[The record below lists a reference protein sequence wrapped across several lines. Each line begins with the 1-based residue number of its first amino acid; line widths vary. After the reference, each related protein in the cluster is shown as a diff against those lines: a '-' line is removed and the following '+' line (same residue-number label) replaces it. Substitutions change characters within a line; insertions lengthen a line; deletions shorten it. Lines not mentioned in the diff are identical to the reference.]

1 MLLLVRVVRVG
12 SELARVAG
20 RLELFCG
27 AELPRYQEGDGPPPS
42 EASLNADPWVQ
53 HDLAL
58 IPGIQTGERRGT
70 SIEFNGVFNKSQEL
84 GSKSKAARVM
94 LKQ

>member
-1 MLLLVRVVRVG
+1 MLRVE
-12 SELARVAG
+12 SELCARFAG

-58 IPGIQTGERRGT
+58 IPGIQTGERKGT
-70 SIEFNGVFNKSQEL
+70 SIAFNGVFNKSQEGL
-84 GSKSKAARVM
+84 LSQKKVAAASARVM
-94 LKQ
+94 LK